1 MKTGIPLLQSS
12 FSSRLASAAAAAFMA
27 LGAAPAHAESAYPSK
42 PIEIVVAS
50 SAGGI
55 LDTIARTAAHGI
67 ERLGQPA
74 VVKNLPGGGGTIGT
88 YAVARAPGDGYTLGA
103 VATSHAIN
111 PSIYSKL
118 QYDTAHGFSNITQM
132 VELTNFLVAN
142 PSVPASNLKE
152 FIALAKSK
160 PGSLT
165 YGSAG
170 TGQSNHLSG
179 ELLQQAAGIKL
190 VHVPYRGS
198 AQALTDLLG
207 GSLSVMFVD
216 ALSAEPYVKSGK
228 LKLIA
233 VTGLE
238 RSPAYPDYP
247 TLNESGL
254 PGFNGNTWLGLVAPP
269 GVPKGIIEK
278 LQGAVRAEF
287 DDPVVRKRLLGQG
300 VIPVASEPQAFS
312 EFLDGEMKRWAQ
324 VIKTAGINAN

>member
-1 MKTGIPLLQSS
+1 MKTVIR
-12 FSSRLASAAAAAFMA
+12 RLHPSLRAACAAAVLLATAVS
-27 LGAAPAHAESAYPSK
+27 GAARADSPYPSK
-42 PIEIVVAS
+42 PIEIIVAS

-67 ERLGQPA
+67 ELLGQPA

-88 YAVARAPGDGYTLGA
+88 QAVARAAGDGYTLGA

-111 PSIYSKL
+111 PSMYAKL
-118 QYDTAHGFSNITQM
+118 LYDTSQGFTNVTQM

-152 FIALAKSK
+152 LIALAKAK
-160 PGSLT
+160 PGTLT

-170 TGQSNHLSG
+170 VGQSNHLSG
-179 ELLQQAAGIKL
+179 ELLQQDAGIKL

-216 ALSAEPYVKSGK
+216 ALSAEPYVKAGK

-233 VTGLE
+233 ITGLE

-254 PGFNGNTWLGLVAPP
+254 PGFNGNTWLGLVAPA
-269 GVPKGIIEK
+269 GVPKGIVDK
-278 LQGAVRAEF
+278 LQAAVRAEF
-287 DDPVVRKRLLGQG
+287 DDPAVRKRLLGQG
-300 VIPVASEPQAFS
+300 VIPVASAPQEFS
-312 EFLDGEMKRWAQ
+312 AFLDSEIKRWAQ
-324 VIKTAGINAN
+324 VIKTAGIQAN

>member
-1 MKTGIPLLQSS
+1 MKTVIR
-12 FSSRLASAAAAAFMA
+12 RLHPSLRAACAAAVLLATAVS
-27 LGAAPAHAESAYPSK
+27 GAARADSPYPSK
-42 PIEIVVAS
+42 PIEIIVAS

-88 YAVARAPGDGYTLGA
+88 QAVARAAGDGYTLGA

-111 PSIYSKL
+111 PSMYAKL
-118 QYDTAHGFSNITQM
+118 LYDTSQGFTNVTQM

-152 FIALAKSK
+152 LIALAKAK
-160 PGSLT
+160 PGTLT

-170 TGQSNHLSG
+170 VGQSNHLSG
-179 ELLQQAAGIKL
+179 ELLQQDAGIKL

-216 ALSAEPYVKSGK
+216 ALSAEPYVKAGK

-233 VTGLE
+233 ITGLE

-254 PGFNGNTWLGLVAPP
+254 PGFNGNTWLGLVAPA
-269 GVPKGIIEK
+269 GVPKGIVDK
-278 LQGAVRAEF
+278 LQAAVRAEF
-287 DDPVVRKRLLGQG
+287 DDPAVRKRLLGQG
-300 VIPVASEPQAFS
+300 VIPVASAPQEFS
-312 EFLDGEMKRWAQ
+312 AFLDSEIKRWAQ
-324 VIKTAGINAN
+324 VIKTAGIQAN

>member
-1 MKTGIPLLQSS
+1 MNTVMQ
-12 FSSRLASAAAAAFMA
+12 RLHPSLRAVCAAAVV
-27 LGAAPAHAESAYPSK
+27 LVSSVSGAVYAQTAYPSK
-42 PIEIVVAS
+42 PIEIIVAS

-88 YAVARAPGDGYTLGA
+88 QAVARAAGDGYTLGA

-111 PSIYSKL
+111 PSIYDKL
-118 QYDTAHGFSNITQM
+118 LYDTQKGFTNVTQM

-142 PSVPASNLKE
+142 PAVPASNLKE
-152 FIALAKSK
+152 LIALAKAK
-160 PGSLT
+160 PGTLT

-170 TGQSNHLSG
+170 VGQSNHLSG

-233 VTGLE
+233 ITGLE

-254 PGFNGNTWLGLVAPP
+254 PGFNGNTWLGLVAPA
-269 GVPKGIIEK
+269 GVPKSIVDK
-278 LQGAVRAEF
+278 LQAAVRAEF
-287 DDPVVRKRLLGQG
+287 DDPAVRKRLLGQG
-300 VIPVASEPQAFS
+300 VIPVASAPQEFS
-312 EFLDGEMKRWAQ
+312 AFLDGEIKRWAQ
-324 VIKTAGINAN
+324 VIKTAGIQAN

>member
-1 MKTGIPLLQSS
+1 M
-12 FSSRLASAAAAAFMA
+12 RAACAAAVV
-27 LGAAPAHAESAYPSK
+27 LAAPAPALADTVYPSK
-42 PIEIVVAS
+42 PIEIIVAS

-88 YAVARAPGDGYTLGA
+88 QAVARAPGDGYTLGA

-111 PSIYSKL
+111 PSMYAKL
-118 QYDTAHGFSNITQM
+118 LYDTAHGFSNVTQM

-152 FIALAKSK
+152 LIALAKAK
-160 PGSLT
+160 PGTLT

-170 TGQSNHLSG
+170 VGQSNHLSG
-179 ELLQQAAGIKL
+179 ELLQQDAGIKL

-207 GSLSVMFVD
+207 GSLSVMFID
-216 ALSAEPYVKSGK
+216 ALSAEPYVKAGK

-233 VTGLE
+233 VTGLT

-254 PGFNGNTWLGLVAPP
+254 PGFNGNTWLGLVAPA
-269 GVPKGIIEK
+269 GVSKGIVDK
-278 LQGAVRAEF
+278 LQAAVRAEF
-287 DDPVVRKRLLGQG
+287 EDPAVRKRLLGQG
-300 VIPVASEPQAFS
+300 VIPVASAPQEFS
-312 EFLDGEMKRWAQ
+312 AFLDGEIQRWAQ
-324 VIKTAGINAN
+324 VIKTAGIQAN

>member
-1 MKTGIPLLQSS
+1 MKTVIR
-12 FSSRLASAAAAAFMA
+12 RLHPSLRAACAAAVLLATAVS
-27 LGAAPAHAESAYPSK
+27 GAARADSPYPSK
-42 PIEIVVAS
+42 PIEIIVAS

-88 YAVARAPGDGYTLGA
+88 QAVARAAGDGYTLGA

-111 PSIYSKL
+111 PSMYAKL
-118 QYDTAHGFSNITQM
+118 LYDTSQGFTNVTQM

-152 FIALAKSK
+152 LIALAKAK
-160 PGSLT
+160 PGTLT

-170 TGQSNHLSG
+170 VGQSNHLSG
-179 ELLQQAAGIKL
+179 ELLQQDAGIKL

-216 ALSAEPYVKSGK
+216 ALSAEPYVKAGK

-233 VTGLE
+233 ITGLE

-254 PGFNGNTWLGLVAPP
+254 PGFNGNTWLGLVAPA
-269 GVPKGIIEK
+269 GVPKGIVDK
-278 LQGAVRAEF
+278 LQAAVRAEF
-287 DDPVVRKRLLGQG
+287 DDPAVRKRLLGQG
-300 VIPVASEPQAFS
+300 VVPVASAPQEFS
-312 EFLDGEMKRWAQ
+312 AFLDSEIKRWAQ
-324 VIKTAGINAN
+324 VIKTAGIQAN

>member
-27 LGAAPAHAESAYPSK
+27 LGAVPAHAESAYPSK

-152 FIALAKSK
+152 FIALAKSR

>member
-1 MKTGIPLLQSS
+1 MNTVMQ
-12 FSSRLASAAAAAFMA
+12 RLHPSLRAACAAAVV
-27 LGAAPAHAESAYPSK
+27 LVSSVSGAVYAQTAYPSK
-42 PIEIVVAS
+42 PIEIIVAS

-88 YAVARAPGDGYTLGA
+88 QAVARAAGDGYTLGA

-111 PSIYSKL
+111 PSIYDKL
-118 QYDTAHGFSNITQM
+118 LYDTQKGFTNVTQM

-142 PSVPASNLKE
+142 PAVPASNLKE
-152 FIALAKSK
+152 LIALAKAK
-160 PGSLT
+160 PGTLT

-170 TGQSNHLSG
+170 VGQSNHLSG

-233 VTGLE
+233 ITGLE

-254 PGFNGNTWLGLVAPP
+254 PGFNGNTWLGLVAPA
-269 GVPKGIIEK
+269 GVPKSIVDK
-278 LQGAVRAEF
+278 LQAAVRAEF
-287 DDPVVRKRLLGQG
+287 DDPAVRKRLLGQG
-300 VIPVASEPQAFS
+300 VIPVASAPQEFS
-312 EFLDGEMKRWAQ
+312 AFLDGEIKRWAQ
-324 VIKTAGINAN
+324 VIKTAGIQAN

>member
-1 MKTGIPLLQSS
+1 MKIVIR
-12 FSSRLASAAAAAFMA
+12 RLHPSLRAACAAAVV
-27 LGAAPAHAESAYPSK
+27 LAAPAPALADTVYPSK
-42 PIEIVVAS
+42 PIEIIVAS

-88 YAVARAPGDGYTLGA
+88 QAVARAPGDGYTLGA

-111 PSIYSKL
+111 PSMYAKL
-118 QYDTAHGFSNITQM
+118 LYDTAHGFSNVTQM

-152 FIALAKSK
+152 LIALAKAK
-160 PGSLT
+160 PGTLT

-170 TGQSNHLSG
+170 VGQSNHLSG
-179 ELLQQAAGIKL
+179 ELLQQDAGIKL

-207 GSLSVMFVD
+207 GSLSVMFID
-216 ALSAEPYVKSGK
+216 ALSAEPYVKAGK

-233 VTGLE
+233 VTGLT

-254 PGFNGNTWLGLVAPP
+254 PGFNGNTWLGLVAPA
-269 GVPKGIIEK
+269 GVSKGIVDK
-278 LQGAVRAEF
+278 LQAAVRAEF
-287 DDPVVRKRLLGQG
+287 EDPAVRKRLLGQG
-300 VIPVASEPQAFS
+300 VIPVASAPQEFS
-312 EFLDGEMKRWAQ
+312 AFLDGEIQRWAQ
-324 VIKTAGINAN
+324 VIKTAGIQAN

>member
-27 LGAAPAHAESAYPSK
+27 LAAVPAHAESAYPSK

>member
-1 MKTGIPLLQSS
+1 MKTVIR
-12 FSSRLASAAAAAFMA
+12 RLHPSLRAACAAAVLLATAVS
-27 LGAAPAHAESAYPSK
+27 GAARADSPYPSK
-42 PIEIVVAS
+42 PIEIIVAS

-88 YAVARAPGDGYTLGA
+88 QAVARAAGDGYTLGA

-111 PSIYSKL
+111 PSMYAKL
-118 QYDTAHGFSNITQM
+118 LYDTSQGFTNVTQM

-152 FIALAKSK
+152 LIALAKAK
-160 PGSLT
+160 PGTLT

-170 TGQSNHLSG
+170 VGQSNHLSG
-179 ELLQQAAGIKL
+179 ELLQQDAGIKL

-198 AQALTDLLG
+198 AQTLTDLLG

-216 ALSAEPYVKSGK
+216 ALSAEPYVKAGK

-233 VTGLE
+233 ISGLE

-254 PGFNGNTWLGLVAPP
+254 PGFNGNTWLGLVAPA
-269 GVPKGIIEK
+269 GVPKGIVDK
-278 LQGAVRAEF
+278 LQAAVRAEF
-287 DDPVVRKRLLGQG
+287 DDPAVRKRLLGQG
-300 VIPVASEPQAFS
+300 VIPVASAPQEFS
-312 EFLDGEMKRWAQ
+312 AFLDSEIKRWAQ
-324 VIKTAGINAN
+324 VIKTAGIQAN

>member
-1 MKTGIPLLQSS
+1 MKTGVPLLQSS
-12 FSSRLASAAAAAFMA
+12 FSSRVASAVVAAFMA
-27 LGAAPAHAESAYPSK
+27 LGSAPAHADPAYPSK
-42 PIEIVVAS
+42 PIEVIVAS

-88 YAVARAPGDGYTLGA
+88 QAVARAPGDGYTLGA

-111 PSIYSKL
+111 PSMYAKL
-118 QYDTAHGFSNITQM
+118 QYDTARGFSNITQM

-142 PSVPASNLKE
+142 PAVPASNLKE

-160 PGSLT
+160 PSTLT

-170 TGQSNHLSG
+170 VGQSNHLSG

-254 PGFNGNTWLGLVAPP
+254 PGFNGNTWLGLVAPA
-269 GVPKGIIEK
+269 GVPKAIVDK

-287 DDPVVRKRLLGQG
+287 EDPAVRKRLLGQG
-300 VIPVASEPQAFS
+300 VIPVASSPQNFS
-312 EFLDGEMKRWAQ
+312 EFLDGEMKRWSQ
-324 VIKTAGINAN
+324 VIKTAGIDAN

>member
-1 MKTGIPLLQSS
+1 MKTVIR
-12 FSSRLASAAAAAFMA
+12 RLHPSLRAACAAAVLLATAVS
-27 LGAAPAHAESAYPSK
+27 GAARADSPYPSK
-42 PIEIVVAS
+42 PIEIIVAS

-67 ERLGQPA
+67 ERLGQSA

-88 YAVARAPGDGYTLGA
+88 QAVARAAGDGYTLGA

-111 PSIYSKL
+111 PSMYAKL
-118 QYDTAHGFSNITQM
+118 LYDTSQGFTNVTQM

-152 FIALAKSK
+152 LIALAKAK
-160 PGSLT
+160 PGTLT

-170 TGQSNHLSG
+170 VGQSNHLSG
-179 ELLQQAAGIKL
+179 ELLQQDAGIKL

-216 ALSAEPYVKSGK
+216 ALSAEPYVKAGK

-233 VTGLE
+233 ISGLE

-254 PGFNGNTWLGLVAPP
+254 PGFNGNTWLGLVAPA
-269 GVPKGIIEK
+269 GVPKGIVDK
-278 LQGAVRAEF
+278 LQAAVRAEF
-287 DDPVVRKRLLGQG
+287 DDPAVRKRLLGQG
-300 VIPVASEPQAFS
+300 VIPVASAPQEFS
-312 EFLDGEMKRWAQ
+312 AFLDSEIKRWAQ
-324 VIKTAGINAN
+324 VIKTAGIQAN